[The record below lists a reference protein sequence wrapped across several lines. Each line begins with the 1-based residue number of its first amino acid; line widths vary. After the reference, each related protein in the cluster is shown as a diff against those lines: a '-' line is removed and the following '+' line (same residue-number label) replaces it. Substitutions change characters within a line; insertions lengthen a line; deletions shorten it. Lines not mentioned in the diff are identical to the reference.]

1 MEATVKEIAA
11 VLRSTESMA
20 AQFAQRVQDRVGQPV
35 SYAEILSAMQ
45 KISARSLSLE
55 KVVAKVQQQQ
65 KKKAQASRRRAT
77 RSARSPSQSARRA
90 RSPSQSARPTS
101 DASPRTTVSKQPKTI
116 LEKLEAVLQENWN
129 RAEAGGLRPDRMSAQ
144 AFVKT
149 VYKYTDRREATRRRI
164 LQAAQQLDQTDVLL
178 TPALVADAAHKLF
191 QG

>member
-1 MEATVKEIAA
+1 MESTVKEIAA

-65 KKKAQASRRRAT
+65 KKKGQVSRRRAT
-77 RSARSPSQSARRA
+77 QSDRSPSQAV
-90 RSPSQSARPTS
+90 RPGRTTS
-101 DASPRTTVSKQPKTI
+101 DASPRATLSKQPQTI

-144 AFVKT
+144 AFVNT

-178 TPALVADAAHKLF
+178 TPTLVADAAHKLF